1 MILKFRN
8 YKVLYEI
15 NLILIALL
23 LPFTEYFS
31 IQFVSISIILLLL
44 GWLLFNGKSKFF
56 TLTKSEKLVL
66 FLFILFYLI
75 NLSGLF
81 RGGSS
86 IAEKVL
92 IKKLAL
98 LLLPVIIATG
108 PGLTL
113 LQIKR
118 IIFCFIFSLSIS
130 TLPTYSI
137 GINNLLAPQNDL
149 NDLADVLLIHRPYF
163 GLFCAFSVIAL
174 LILFRVKDKLF
185 IKLASF
191 IIIVYLLFFAGII
204 YAKMALISFS
214 ITVVLSGLVWLL
226 YKRFYI
232 YSLLLT
238 AILIMGAL
246 LVYQKTPSIKNNIS
260 NVLAGKDFSFN
271 DYNILVV
278 GSINTR
284 YVNWGCAFK
293 VLNTD
298 NNWLYGVGS
307 GNSQNKLQEC
317 YKTRNLWVYESKMN
331 SHNQFI
337 EETLYNGLGGFIIFL
352 SSLLLPG
359 IISFKRG
366 NFLHL
371 SFLILFTLCC
381 LTESILSRQVGIIFY
396 SFFNSILFFNFKN
409 NPESI
414 TLHE

>member
-15 NLILIALL
+15 NLVIIALL

-31 IQFVSISIILLLL
+31 IQFVSISIILLML
-44 GWLLFNGKSKFF
+44 GWLLFNDKSRFF
-56 TLTKSEKLVL
+56 SLTKSEKLIL
-66 FLFILFYLI
+66 FFFILSYLI
-75 NLSGLF
+75 NLTSLF

-98 LLLPVIIATG
+98 LLLPIIIATG
-108 PGLTL
+108 PRLTL

-118 IIFCFIFSLSIS
+118 IIFCFILSLVIS
-130 TLPTYSI
+130 TIPTYSI
-137 GINNLLAPQNDL
+137 GINNLLSPQNDL
-149 NDLADVLLIHRPYF
+149 NDLADILLIHRPYF

-174 LILFRVKDKLF
+174 LVLLKFKDNIYKK
-185 IKLASF
+185 ITSF
-191 IIIVYLLFFAGII
+191 LIIIYLLFFAGII
-204 YAKMALISFS
+204 YAKMALIAFFL
-214 ITVVLSGLVWLL
+214 TVVLSGLVWLL
-226 YKRFYI
+226 NKRFYM
-232 YSLLLT
+232 YSILLA
-238 AILIMGAL
+238 AIL
-246 LVYQKTPSIKNNIS
+246 LVGGFLGYQKTPSIKYNIS

-271 DYNILVV
+271 EYNILVV

-337 EETLYNGLGGFIIFL
+337 EETLYNGIGGMLIFL
-352 SSLLLPG
+352 CSLLLPG

-366 NFLHL
+366 DFLHL

-396 SFFNSILFFNFKN
+396 SFFNSILFFNFKK